1 MFDSKDDDVAEMRAQ
16 LERID
21 RGPGIAKASRNAL
34 KSKSHAAFCAAFI
47 ASGLTISDLAKRLGI
62 TRQYAH
68 DMVHGR
74 RDIPDWVM
82 RGLPRESRKAL
93 ARGWLEAIDSEPPSR
108 VSWG

>member
-1 MFDSKDDDVAEMRAQ
+1 MFDDRDEIAAMRAELVR
-16 LERID
+16 LEK
-21 RGPGIAKASRNAL
+21 PGVVKASNRAAL

-47 ASGLTISDLAKRLGI
+47 ASGLSISELAAHLGI

-108 VSWG
+108 AFG